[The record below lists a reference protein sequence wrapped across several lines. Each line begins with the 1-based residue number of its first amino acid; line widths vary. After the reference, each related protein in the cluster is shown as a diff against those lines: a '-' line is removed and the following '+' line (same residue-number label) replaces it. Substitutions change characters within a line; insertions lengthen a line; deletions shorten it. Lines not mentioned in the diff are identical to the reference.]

1 MVCNKDSNDHLLLKH
16 LFPEEE
22 KFLHKYTHTHTQ
34 RRSGITLLHNTKLN
48 THTHRHTDT
57 HTQLLHTIAQ
67 THKHTFKALT
77 DTCTQRNSKTNTI
90 KDKAATHRTQA
101 KE

>member
-1 MVCNKDSNDHLLLKH
+1 MVCNKDSNNHLLLKH

-22 KFLHKYTHTHTQ
+22 KFLHKIHTHTHTEKI
-34 RRSGITLLHNTKLN
+34 RNYIITQHKTKHTQTQ
-48 THTHRHTDT
+48 THTL
-57 HTQLLHTIAQ
+57 TQLLHTIAQ